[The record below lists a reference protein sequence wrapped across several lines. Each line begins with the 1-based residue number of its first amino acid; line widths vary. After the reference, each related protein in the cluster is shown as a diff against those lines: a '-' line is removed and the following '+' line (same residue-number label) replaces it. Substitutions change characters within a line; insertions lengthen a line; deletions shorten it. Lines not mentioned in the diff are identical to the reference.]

1 MCKMKEVN
9 IVLIVSALSFGKV
22 HSQIS
27 ITQADMP
34 SANDTIRYSNAAL
47 NSITFNPNQTGSNY
61 NWNFSSLTSNS
72 QDIYQYKNSFN
83 TSYFFYF
90 INKIG
95 LKTADSIG
103 ISTIQLKNIY
113 SFYTKNST
121 VFKNEGQGYSYNN
134 IPLANSYV
142 DDDEIYQFPL
152 QYGDHDSSTYYFDYN
167 LSAYTTYIDYAQ
179 NGSRVNDVDGWGSIT
194 TPFATYPNAL
204 RIKTTIYSHD
214 TITIFGFPLITNR
227 KTIEYKWLS
236 KTEKIPVLE
245 ISGTLVGQTYSINSV
260 KYRNNVPI
268 VSSTND
274 LNKEVAMMNVFPNPC
289 GDKLNIYTS
298 ITNLNYKIYNTLG
311 EQMLDGTVNANVTIN
326 TQSLKTGV
334 YFISVFTASNK
345 QVKRFKFTKE

>member
-1 MCKMKEVN
+1 MKKVN
-9 IVLIVSALSFGKV
+9 VIVIVSTFFFGKV
-22 HSQIS
+22 HPQIT

-72 QDIYQYKNSFN
+72 QAIYQYKNSLN

-90 INKIG
+90 INKTG

-103 ISTIQLKNIY
+103 VSSIQLKNIY

-134 IPLANSYV
+134 IPLANSYI

-179 NGSRVNDVDGWGSIT
+179 NGSRVNDVDGWGSVT
-194 TPFATYPNAL
+194 TPFATYSNVL

-214 TITIFGFPLITNR
+214 TITVLGFPLITNR

-245 ISGTLVGQTYSINSV
+245 ISGTLVGQTYSINSI
-260 KYRNNVPI
+260 KYRNNIPI

-274 LNKEVAMMNVFPNPC
+274 LSKEEAMTNVFPNPC
-289 GDKLNIYTS
+289 HDKLNIYS
-298 ITNLNYKIYNTLG
+298 NISNLNYKIYNTLG
-311 EQMLDGTVNANVTIN
+311 EKIVDGITQANEIIS
-326 TQSLKTGV
+326 TQSLRTGV
-334 YFISVFTASNK
+334 YFISVYNTFNK
-345 QVKRFKFTKE
+345 YEKRFKFIKE

>member
-1 MCKMKEVN
+1 MMKKLN
-9 IVLIVSALSFGKV
+9 VLLIASALCFSKAN
-22 HSQIS
+22 SQIT
-27 ITQADMP
+27 ITQTDMP
-34 SANDTIRYSNAAL
+34 SANDTIRYSNAAI
-47 NSITFNPNQTGSNY
+47 NSITFTPSQTGSNY

-72 QDIYQYKNSFN
+72 QSVYQYKNSLN

-103 ISTIQLKNIY
+103 ISTIQLKNVY

-121 VFKNEGQGYSYNN
+121 VFKTEGQGYSYNN

-194 TPFATYPNAL
+194 TPFATYSNVL
-204 RIKTTIYSHD
+204 RVKTTIYSHD
-214 TITIFGFPLITNR
+214 TITVLGFPLITNR

-245 ISGTLVGQTYSINSV
+245 ISGTLIGQNYSINTI

-268 VSSTND
+268 ISSTRELD
-274 LNKEVAMMNVFPNPC
+274 KESFNISVFPNPC
-289 GDKLNIYTS
+289 EDKLNIYSS
-298 ITNLNYKIYNTLG
+298 ISDLNYKIFDVLG
-311 EQMLDGTVNANVTIN
+311 VQKLIGVIQANEIIN
-326 TQSLKTGV
+326 TQSLNPGV
-334 YFISVFTASNK
+334 YFISTYTSSNK
-345 QVKRFKFTKE
+345 PVKSFKLIKE